1 MELSTVQKEASVI
14 GTIKLDLGGLARSS
28 EKKLRCFINKRVFN
42 RADVDDLMQMTY
54 LEAWRNQHKFMGAS
68 KPETWLFGI
77 ATNLVSNHF
86 KTLYSQ
92 PHCAVLEESGI
103 ESLEHGHDPSQVS
116 EHQRLLG
123 RTLEA
128 IDRLSVDMRAVI
140 DLVVDS
146 DISYQDAA
154 LQLGVP
160 IGTVRSRLARAR
172 GQLKISVYAGSA
184 SL

>member
-1 MELSTVQKEASVI
+1 MELTTARTESKVI
-14 GTIKLDLGGLARSS
+14 GIFKLDLARLACSS
-28 EKKLRCFINKRVFN
+28 EKKLRCFIKKRVFN

-54 LEAWRNQHKFMGAS
+54 LEAWRNKHKFLGAS

-77 ATNLVSNHF
+77 ASNLISNHF
-86 KTLYSQ
+86 KNFYSR
-92 PHCAVLEESGI
+92 PHCGTLEDSGI
-103 ESLEHGHDPSQVS
+103 ESLQQGHDPSQIS
-116 EHQRLLG
+116 DDQRVLI

-128 IDRLSVDMRAVI
+128 MDRLSVDMRAVI

-172 GQLKISVYAGSA
+172 GQLKTSVYAGRA
-184 SL
+184 GI

>member
-1 MELSTVQKEASVI
+1 MESSTVQTEVKVI
-14 GTIKLDLGGLARSS
+14 GAIQLDLGGLARSS

-42 RADVDDLMQMTY
+42 QADVDDLMQMTY
-54 LEAWRNQHKFMGAS
+54 LEAWRNQHKFIGAS

-86 KTLYSQ
+86 KSLYSRPQ
-92 PHCAVLEESGI
+92 CTVLEESGI

-123 RTLEA
+123 RTLA
-128 IDRLSVDMRAVI
+128 AMDGLSADMRAVI
-140 DLVVDS
+140 DLLVDS

-154 LQLGVP
+154 EQLGVP

-172 GQLKISVYAGSA
+172 GQLKMSVYAERASA
-184 SL
+184 

>member
-1 MELSTVQKEASVI
+1 MESSRVQTEAKVI
-14 GTIKLDLGGLARSS
+14 AAIKLDLGGLAHSS
-28 EKKLRCFINKRVFN
+28 EKKLRGFITKRVFN
-42 RADVDDLMQMTY
+42 PADVDDLMQMTY
-54 LEAWRNQHKFMGAS
+54 LEAWRNQHKFTGAS

-86 KTLYSQ
+86 KNFYRRPQNT
-92 PHCAVLEESGI
+92 VLEDSGI
-103 ESLEHGHDPSQVS
+103 ESLEYGHDPSQVS
-116 EHQRLLG
+116 EHQRLLS

-128 IDRLSVDMRAVI
+128 IDDLSVDMRAVI

-154 LQLGVP
+154 QQLGVP

-172 GQLKISVYAGSA
+172 GQLKNSVYNERASA
-184 SL
+184 